1 MQTVRLRVN
10 DRVYEK
16 VLWLL
21 SKFNKDE
28 IEVIQETD
36 DFVNN
41 SNYLAKEL
49 NEILTGQAKFIEL
62 DEAEKRLET
71 IIKKH
76 EISI

>member
-49 NEILTGQAKFIEL
+49 NEILTGQAKFIEM
-62 DEAEKRLET
+62 DEAEQRLET

>member
-49 NEILTGQAKFIEL
+49 NEIITGQAKFIEI
-62 DEAEKRLET
+62 DETEKRLEA
-71 IIKKH
+71 IIKKYQN
-76 EISI
+76 